1 MPRLAEVQE
10 SFARAGCFVIQRFT
24 PARDGAL
31 AFSRS
36 VVRLRLGLAF
46 GRQLIVLC
54 RRNAKSLAG
63 GPHVRAIAVTPV
75 SFEKLVENFAD
86 TKTRFGQLGLQSSGS
101 PTQYGS
107 DCLVFITVN
116 ALKEQGLSQAPGQF

>member
-10 SFARAGCFVIQRFT
+10 SFARAGCFVIRRFT

-54 RRNAKSLAG
+54 RRNAKSFAG

-75 SFEKLVENFAD
+75 AFEKLVENFAG
-86 TKTRFGQLGLQSSGS
+86 TKTRFVQFAVRAH
-101 PTQYGS
+101 
-107 DCLVFITVN
+107 VF
-116 ALKEQGLSQAPGQF
+116 LK

>member
-10 SFARAGCFVIQRFT
+10 SFARAGCFVLERFT

-31 AFSRS
+31 AFSRR

-54 RRNAKSLAG
+54 RRNAKSFAG
-63 GPHVRAIAVTPV
+63 GPHARAIAVDV
-75 SFEKLVENFAD
+75 SASLFLRRD
-86 TKTRFGQLGLQSSGS
+86 MS
-101 PTQYGS
+101 
-107 DCLVFITVN
+107 TV
-116 ALKEQGLSQAPGQF
+116 LRVT